1 MAGGLNGDGLTRRER
16 ERQAHR
22 REILEAAERVFVR
35 DGYQAAT
42 VERIAQEAEFA
53 VGTLYNFF
61 ESKEKLFEEVIARLA
76 NEAFERLEEEVFC
89 EEDPVA
95 AIEALIHIRLAYPQE
110 HREFGQ
116 LFLEVAPA
124 ARTAL
129 LRLLPESCRD
139 LHARYLQKL
148 AEVIRRGIDARVF
161 RDEDPTLLGLCIEG
175 ALQAVGLDWMQGGTG
190 KFTQER
196 LEAVKRILLAMI
208 CVPREEHVEGRAT

>member
-1 MAGGLNGDGLTRRER
+1 MQTSVEDNGLTRRER

-76 NEAFERLEEEVFC
+76 SEAFERLEEKVFR
-89 EEDPVA
+89 EDDPVA
-95 AIEALIHIRLAYPQE
+95 AIEALIYIRLAYPQE

-124 ARTAL
+124 GRTAL
-129 LRLLPESCRD
+129 VRALPESCRD

-148 AEVIRRGIDARVF
+148 AEVIRRGIHAGLF
-161 RDEDPTLLGLCIEG
+161 RDEDPVLLGLCIEG
-175 ALQAVGLDWMQGGTG
+175 ALQAVGLDWMQGGAG
-190 KFTQER
+190 KFTLER
-196 LEAVKRILLAMI
+196 LEVVKRILMAML
-208 CVPREEHVEGRAT
+208 CVPQVKHVEGQAT